1 VFNDATSVQK
11 LVTKHPEYQELVGR
25 LISLYGEITQ
35 KALENEK
42 SS

>member
-1 VFNDATSVQK
+1 VQK